1 VNTSDVVAGLI
12 VILLLAIFFAMRRN
26 RLFAS
31 KYDRTIE
38 RIKASWR
45 IFASKYGRTAREQG
59 SEEEAERKL
68 RELRGPIDEQS
79 SQILDESIEE
89 ALKNDEIQEGV
100 HKAGLT
106 DHFLR
111 ASLKE
116 QASRIWEAAT
126 SETEAYNSL
135 ERSYEAREQELRSP
149 EVERLRQRTSSPQLQ
164 VLGTILA
171 ISALVVIGFLLLL
184 TIGFLSQSPN
194 SNYSSAGVSLGATA
208 IVTALYVFLF
218 IRLRRAIRVRKER
231 LAEIEQREQ
240 EISTLRGRLRSAEQ
254 AVKKSVIEKGMLPE
268 LRSIINSQLEP
279 SYDTA
284 LPVRDAPGL
293 SEVFNPE
300 YEIATEPKDRLY
312 SLLSHMPGG
321 SIGVAGPRGA
331 GKTTLLGAFCR
342 KESTTNLKGRPVLS
356 VMIPAPVEYDAREFI
371 LHIFASVCQRALEI
385 KGKVLASPWEDM
397 EDAQGAPRTFLVGVV
412 GLRETLAFFGLGI
425 ILIAL
430 SLFLEASVM
439 GVNSDLVSGL
449 GFFLAAL
456 GFLGLLIKVLHIQL
470 HRDRDTRGDPG
481 ANRDEPLVR
490 TARQHLQE
498 IRFQQSYSS
507 GWGGSLS
514 IPFAQLT
521 AEARED
527 AAVTLARHQL
537 SLPEI
542 MDHYRNFIEL
552 VHKEYEIIIGI
563 DELDKIG
570 SDEQVQRFLNEI
582 KALFGLEG
590 CFYLISVSESALSSF
605 ERRGLPI
612 RDVFD
617 SSFDAIVHVD
627 YLDLGRAQQLLRRR
641 VIGVPVPF
649 LDFCHCMAGGLP
661 RDLIRV
667 FRDLFE
673 DRRQAGTGADDL
685 STLCSFLVQS
695 DLKSKLRAASIEARD
710 ITLEAEAKAGQV
722 FSEIRRLEA
731 ALASPN
737 HSSGRHMNL
746 LEGYQKLLY
755 IANQEDRQAEPSDVA
770 AMRERMTSLTTE
782 LGVYLYYCATLLD
795 FFGAESFDAQRLQ
808 QAESSGALD
817 QLCGA
822 RQSFTISPSIAES
835 VITDFRKVHSLDI
848 PSVA

>member
-1 VNTSDVVAGLI
+1 
-12 VILLLAIFFAMRRN
+12 
-26 RLFAS
+26 
-31 KYDRTIE
+31 
-38 RIKASWR
+38 
-45 IFASKYGRTAREQG
+45 
-59 SEEEAERKL
+59 
-68 RELRGPIDEQS
+68 
-79 SQILDESIEE
+79 
-89 ALKNDEIQEGV
+89 
-100 HKAGLT
+100 
-106 DHFLR
+106 
-111 ASLKE
+111 
-116 QASRIWEAAT
+116 
-126 SETEAYNSL
+126 
-135 ERSYEAREQELRSP
+135 
-149 EVERLRQRTSSPQLQ
+149 
-164 VLGTILA
+164 
-171 ISALVVIGFLLLL
+171 
-184 TIGFLSQSPN
+184 
-194 SNYSSAGVSLGATA
+194 
-208 IVTALYVFLF
+208 
-218 IRLRRAIRVRKER
+218 
-231 LAEIEQREQ
+231 
-240 EISTLRGRLRSAEQ
+240 
-254 AVKKSVIEKGMLPE
+254 
-268 LRSIINSQLEP
+268 
-279 SYDTA
+279 
-284 LPVRDAPGL
+284 
-293 SEVFNPE
+293 
-300 YEIATEPKDRLY
+300 
-312 SLLSHMPGG
+312 
-321 SIGVAGPRGA
+321 
-331 GKTTLLGAFCR
+331 
-342 KESTTNLKGRPVLS
+342 
-356 VMIPAPVEYDAREFI
+356 
-371 LHIFASVCQRALEI
+371 
-385 KGKVLASPWEDM
+385 
-397 EDAQGAPRTFLVGVV
+397 
-412 GLRETLAFFGLGI
+412 
-425 ILIAL
+425 
-430 SLFLEASVM
+430 
-439 GVNSDLVSGL
+439 
-449 GFFLAAL
+449 
-456 GFLGLLIKVLHIQL
+456 
-470 HRDRDTRGDPG
+470 
-481 ANRDEPLVR
+481 VR

-746 LEGYQKLLY
+746 L
-755 IANQEDRQAEPSDVA
+755 
-770 AMRERMTSLTTE
+770 
-782 LGVYLYYCATLLD
+782 
-795 FFGAESFDAQRLQ
+795 QR
-808 QAESSGALD
+808 
-817 QLCGA
+817 
-822 RQSFTISPSIAES
+822 SP
-835 VITDFRKVHSLDI
+835 
-848 PSVA
+848 